1 VLQDHLPAGRYR
13 TAGER
18 VVRGQRAIQMTPD
31 EFLGWT
37 NGVRTNRSYYV
48 RQLWMSKAMAAVDTM
63 SAGQLDH
70 FVGLCART
78 LAHAHAK
85 AGDPI
90 ALDAYLGEDD
100 AFSDAITEFAQRY
113 ADQND
118 RDYAA
123 FADAVGSGRIAVDD
137 VAPTS

>member
-1 VLQDHLPAGRYR
+1 
-13 TAGER
+13 
-18 VVRGQRAIQMTPD
+18 
-31 EFLGWT
+31 
-37 NGVRTNRSYYV
+37 
-48 RQLWMSKAMAAVDTM
+48 MSKVFSVAAMALLVFVALGPATWQPR
-63 SAGQLDH
+63 SGLGFELDH